1 MFIGCWLGCLS
12 AQQRCAARAESINPS
27 IIICGELGWPDTPPA
42 AASLGTYFVL
52 PSGDTSILANRKC
65 RNANKKLYAT
75 NKEKEL
81 HLIVKIPLVCD
92 AQDEVTSLS
101 REG

>member
-1 MFIGCWLGCLS
+1 MWRAGL
-12 AQQRCAARAESINPS
+12 ARH
-27 IIICGELGWPDTPPA
+27 T
-42 AASLGTYFVL
+42 ASSRQPGYFVL
-52 PSGDTSILANRKC
+52 PSGDRSFLANRKC

-81 HLIVKIPLVCD
+81 HLIVQIPLVCD
-92 AQDEVTSLS
+92 AQDEVTILS

>member
-1 MFIGCWLGCLS
+1 MPIRS
-12 AQQRCAARAESINPS
+12 YN
-27 IIICGELGWPDTPPA
+27 
-42 AASLGTYFVL
+42 
-52 PSGDTSILANRKC
+52 
-65 RNANKKLYAT
+65 AT

>member
-42 AASLGTYFVL
+42 AASTGTL
-52 PSGDTSILANRKC
+52 CCHQGDRSFLANRKC
-65 RNANKKLYAT
+65 RNANKQLYAT